1 MSLNYRILKYS
12 LLAGSFY
19 FFLVSIVHFFEIKV
33 PVLFIYF
40 NVPSYHY
47 QDRIISFLALGW
59 SIFLFTAFSNPQ
71 KQDALMKAI
80 LVAGGVAVFGLFAIN
95 SSTDFKALDPTI
107 DPIIFTFETLGLL
120 VYLAWLVIFYVR
132 VLRKK

>member
-1 MSLNYRILKYS
+1 M
-12 LLAGSFY
+12 LAGSFY

-120 VYLAWLVIFYVR
+120 AYLAWLVFLYLR
-132 VLRKK
+132 ANRKK